1 MTAYSLDLREKMV
14 QAYTAGNTS
23 LRKIAAQFRV
33 SKNTVQDI
41 VRKYQTDGS
50 LEPLPARG
58 GKPSQ
63 MEGYEAEIATMVSE
77 HPDYTLAEYCEYW
90 VEKTGIGVSESTMCR
105 QLQRQKLTLKKN
117 SQEQSSRYRKYPSKT
132 PRVLGI
138 H

>member
-1 MTAYSLDLREKMV
+1 MV

-33 SKNTVQDI
+33 SKNTVHDI

-63 MEGYEAEIATMVSE
+63 MSGYEAEIAAMVSE

-105 QLQRQKLTLKKN
+105 QLQRQKLTLKKKL
-117 SQEQSSRYRKYPSKT
+117 SGAVKPLPKV
-132 PRVLGI
+132 PK
-138 H
+138 

>member
-1 MTAYSLDLREKMV
+1 
-14 QAYTAGNTS
+14 
-23 LRKIAAQFRV
+23 
-33 SKNTVQDI
+33 
-41 VRKYQTDGS
+41 
-50 LEPLPARG
+50 
-58 GKPSQ
+58 

-105 QLQRQKLTLKKN
+105 QLQKQKLTLKKN